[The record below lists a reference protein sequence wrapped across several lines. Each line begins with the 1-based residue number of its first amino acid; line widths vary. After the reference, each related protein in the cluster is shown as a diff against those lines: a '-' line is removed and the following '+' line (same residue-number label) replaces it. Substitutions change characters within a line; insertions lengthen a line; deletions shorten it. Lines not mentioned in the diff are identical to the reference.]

1 MIMTKGC
8 LHGYGSLIRT
18 IFTRRASSVQ
28 THALLLSIRTLCRSF
43 SPIGSIGNWKD
54 RYAKM
59 AAEEAG
65 LSLSAQAHQR
75 ASVEHFAVR
84 FECHTVLKGPLVKQ
98 RGIVRKVQQRSSN
111 FLNFWHTVVHQ
122 VEASFFV
129 GRFGIVRVL
138 QPPDKSIAQLK
149 LHLSH
154 IQNVSAVR
162 PSCAGKGQ
170 NAL

>member
-18 IFTRRASSVQ
+18 IFTRRASSV
-28 THALLLSIRTLCRSF
+28 RT
-43 SPIGSIGNWKD
+43 SPIRSIGNWKD

-98 RGIVRKVQQRSSN
+98 PGIVRKVQQRSSN

-138 QPPDKSIAQLK
+138 QPLDKSIAQLK

-170 NAL
+170 NALQKSFRTLLFRDL